1 MEPQGIR
8 DETVTIGV
16 KLEIP
21 FVEVFLLDVPRIG
34 LVFLCEL
41 SVASR
46 RGDKSKFHDLFVI
59 LGYFLRIHT
68 HVTLVSLFIPHSLQS
83 FLRSLNMTHFPSA

>member
-1 MEPQGIR
+1 MK

-46 RGDKSKFHDLFVI
+46 RGDKSKFM
-59 LGYFLRIHT
+59 T
-68 HVTLVSLFIPHSLQS
+68 SL
-83 FLRSLNMTHFPSA
+83 